1 MDTLSLEAK
10 LEEFKDSILSES
22 TLLYIDKDDE
32 ERNKSEEV
40 FVKVFKEVLIASD
53 GAVALELYNKNKN
66 QIKIIITDIEMPN
79 MNGID
84 FMKEVRKSNWDVPI
98 LVSLDLNNL
107 SVLPQIIKLKVSDY
121 IFKPVLHFT
130 ALKLCFSVLEQ
141 INHLKILEK
150 QQQELSQFKGILDDQ
165 TLVSETDLAG
175 NILYAN
181 DMFCDISGYSRE
193 ELIGKQ
199 HNIIRHPD
207 VSPRIFEN
215 LWSTIKSGK
224 IWIGKIKNRAKDG
237 TDYHVKATVF
247 PILSSSGEILK
258 YMASRY
264 LITDEELEKQKLKK
278 YIMSQRSEKIKN
290 DQNQKELIQIEV
302 DKAVSKSNIQ
312 TMQKM
317 EQLSNAAN
325 EMKQEMLRLRALKEQ
340 ASRRVITLEKD
351 ARAKEEK
358 QEGLQKAYQLK
369 MEKLHATTTQ
379 AYEKFDLVTKR
390 NSALEEKFAKAQEGI
405 KVMQGYVDEY
415 RTKIEDLEDVI
426 KSLETD
432 IIELKGGGS

>member
-1 MDTLSLEAK
+1 MDTLSLETK
-10 LEEFKDSILSES
+10 LEEFNDSILSES

-40 FVKVFKEVLIASD
+40 FSKVFKEVLIASD
-53 GAVALELYNKNKN
+53 GSVALELYNKNKN
-66 QIKIIITDIEMPN
+66 LINIIITDIEMPN
-79 MNGID
+79 MDGID

-107 SVLPQIIKLKVSDY
+107 SILPQIIKLKVSDY

-247 PILSSSGEILK
+247 PILSSKGEILK

-290 DQNQKELIQIEV
+290 DQNQKELIQTEV
-302 DKAVSKSNIQ
+302 DKAISKTNIQ

-317 EQLSNAAN
+317 EQLSTAAN

-351 ARAKEEK
+351 ARAKEER

-379 AYEKFDLVTKR
+379 AYEKFDLVSKR
-390 NSALEEKFAKAQEGI
+390 NAALEEKFAKAQEGI